1 MRTHHEQTHYETLF
15 PATLAA
21 SAFLILLGITL
32 DTPSNILTGLYY
44 IVTMQDLLITDY
56 VHIAGAGATLINSG
70 LIMAISIL
78 LIKVSD
84 DTFNGFTLV
93 EMGLMAGFAMFGKNL
108 FNIWPILF
116 GTWLYAKY
124 QKQPFGKH
132 VSVGL
137 LATSLSPLVSYM
149 ALGSV
154 HASIPLGCLVGIAI
168 GFILPPLS
176 SYTYKIQNGL
186 NLYNMG
192 FASGLLAMMI
202 VPILIAFGDEP
213 DSVLYWTNDAQLSFA
228 FVLVVFCLTLFFC
241 GLLCCG
247 EPPKSVWHGYRQL
260 LSTTGRVPSDYL
272 RMFGPGPVM
281 VNMGINGF
289 IGLLYIVLVGGDL
302 NGPTIG
308 GIFTII
314 GFSAFGKHA
323 FNIVPVMLGVYL
335 GAYGMHYTPDYP
347 SLQLAGLFGT
357 TLAPIS
363 GHFGWPF
370 GILAGF
376 IHSALV
382 LQTGGPVAGLNLY
395 NNGFSGGLIAIVLY
409 PTITAIVRHRRPSL
423 RDADYYDLFEEN
435 TPIDVAS
442 WLAHEHASQQPND
455 PAFMP
460 PEDPSE
466 TDAHRIAPEHH
477 TPEYPIINIEVP
489 GSRYPHML
497 DDSDDDSFDIHSH
510 TRDEETHP
518 TDPPIS

>member
-1 MRTHHEQTHYETLF
+1 MECLPLQNRYESLF
-15 PATLAA
+15 PATIAVSVL
-21 SAFLILLGITL
+21 LMLLGVAL
-32 DTPSNILTGLYY
+32 DDPANILPGLYH

-56 VHIAGAGATLINSG
+56 VHIAGVGATLINCG
-70 LIMAISIL
+70 LVTIISIL
-78 LIKVSD
+78 LIKLSD

-93 EMGLMAGFAMFGKNL
+93 EMGLMAGFSLFGKNIL
-108 FNIWPILF
+108 NIWPILL

-124 QKQPFGKH
+124 QRQPFGKH

-154 HASIPLGCLVGIAI
+154 HASIPLGILVGVAI

-192 FASGLLAMMI
+192 FACGLLAMMI
-202 VPILIAFGDEP
+202 VPVLIAFGDHP
-213 DSVLYWTNDAQLSFA
+213 DSALYWTDEHHLAFA
-228 FVLVVFCLTLFFC
+228 VILTILCLFFIVA
-241 GLLCCG
+241 GLYFGGDSIREVLA
-247 EPPKSVWHGYRQL
+247 GYRQL
-260 LSTTGRVPSDYL
+260 LSTTGRAPSDYL
-272 RMFGPGPVM
+272 RMFGAGPVL
-281 VNMGINGF
+281 VNMGVN
-289 IGLLYIVLVGGDL
+289 GLLGMLYIFLAGGDL
-302 NGPTIG
+302 NGPTTG

-323 FNIVPVMLGVYL
+323 FNIVPVMAGVYL
-335 GAYGMHYTPDYP
+335 GAFGMHYSPDYP

-409 PTITAIVRHRRPSL
+409 PTITAIVRHRRPAL
-423 RDADYYDLFEEN
+423 RDADYYDLFEES
-435 TPIDVAS
+435 TPIDVSA
-442 WLAHEHASQQPND
+442 WLAHEEAATHPND

-460 PEDPSE
+460 SKSTESASSHAEPPAEDE
-466 TDAHRIAPEHH
+466 FHGHH
-477 TPEYPIINIEVP
+477 YP
-489 GSRYPHML
+489 RMA
-497 DDSDDDSFDIHSH
+497 DDTDDDSFDIHSH
-510 TRDEETHP
+510 TRD
-518 TDPPIS
+518 